1 MSIPGR
7 DLLAQIKNE
16 NPKLG
21 AYLENYV
28 IPAIQTTASNAAVS
42 PVSKIAPPDPPESI
56 EVTTSGELMQVK
68 VNHSAPVQK
77 GIQYITHIAT
87 NPQFQNS
94 LILDHGSSRVPPHV
108 NLPTKSAD
116 GTVTHNYYVA
126 TVAQYQGSH
135 PSAPAYYG
143 GETPVAI
150 NMTGTTQMDI
160 LPGTGS
166 GTAENGGQTL
176 VGLGKT
182 QVRLGQK

>member
-1 MSIPGR
+1 MSNIPGR

-42 PVSKIAPPDPPESI
+42 SSSKIAAPAPPESI
-56 EVTTSGELMQVK
+56 HVTTAGEMMQV
-68 VNHSAPVQK
+68 VINHTAPVQK

-87 NPQFQNS
+87 NPQFSNS
-94 LILDHGSSRVPPHV
+94 IIYDHGSSRVPVHIA
-108 NLPTKSAD
+108 LPTKNAAGD
-116 GTVTHNYYVA
+116 NHQYYVA
-126 TVAQYQGSH
+126 TVAQYQGSA
-135 PSAPAYYG
+135 PSAPTFFG
-143 GETPVAI
+143 GETPAPI
-150 NMTGTTQMDI
+150 TMGGTTQMDI
-160 LPGTGS
+160 QPGTGS

-176 VGLGKT
+176 VGLGKA